1 MAAQYLK
8 LLQKKMATKLDT
20 ATYSQDD
27 MKYCQKKCSKES
39 QQFEQNLKHA
49 AMHQISPLYAYF
61 ALCDYLFWTIFM
73 KFFNTVKVG
82 GKCTQLM

>member
-20 ATYSQDD
+20 DTYSQDD

-39 QQFEQNLKHA
+39 RQFEQNKNYKIWN
-49 AMHQISPLYAYF
+49 MQQ
-61 ALCDYLFWTIFM
+61 WT
-73 KFFNTVKVG
+73 KFLH
-82 GKCTQLM
+82 CMLILHCAII